1 VAEAGIC
8 TELRDEE
15 GWVGMIEIE
24 LSSIILDPE
33 LQPRVAMDQATVA
46 EYAEEMGEGATF
58 PPVTIFDDG
67 SQRWLADGWHR
78 YHAAQKAG
86 METINADI
94 KQGSRR
100 DALLFSISANAKHGL
115 RRSRDD
121 KQRSVLALL
130 SDPEWVKLS
139 NRELAKLAG
148 VSHAMVN
155 KYRGE
160 AEGGN
165 VSRSPISAKVWD
177 YFSAGAGLPLFN
189 DWDGTHEI
197 AKWLLPVAR
206 DLDETIDHLADCG
219 ISPADLRSGKRL
231 MGATPD
237 GEGDFSYMICLHPHA
252 EPFNFWVEIFEF
264 CGDPL
269 AESSCGTA
277 TAYKK
282 AITLDRI
289 SLIMGWGR
297 ERSMRGICAAR
308 LSDFTTWVACDDDAE
323 PSYVPPFRD
332 EYPEMFNQWDIEI
345 QDQLEAKRIAA
356 QEGR

>member
-1 VAEAGIC
+1 MDK
-8 TELRDEE
+8 LS
-15 GWVGMIEIE
+15 
-24 LSSIILDPE
+24 LSSITLDPE
-33 LQPRVAMDQATVA
+33 LQPRTTIDQSTID
-46 EYAEEMGEGATF
+46 EYAEEMNSSETF
-58 PPVTIFDDG
+58 PPIIIFDDG
-67 SQRWLADGWHR
+67 AKKWLADGWHR
-78 YHAAQKAG
+78 YFAAQKAG
-86 METINADI
+86 LEEIDVDLKI
-94 KQGSRR
+94 GSRR

-115 RRSRDD
+115 RRSIDD
-121 KQRSVLALL
+121 KRRAVLSLL
-130 SDPEWVKLS
+130 SDPEWAKLS
-139 NRELAKLAG
+139 NRELSKLAG

-165 VSRSPISAKVWD
+165 VSRCPISAKVWD

-206 DLDETIDHLADCG
+206 DLNETIDHLADCG

-231 MGATPD
+231 MGAAPD
-237 GEGDFSYMICLHPHA
+237 GEGDFSYMISLHPHP

-282 AITLDRI
+282 AVTLDRI

-297 ERSMRGICAAR
+297 ERSLRGLCAAR
-308 LSDFTTWVACDDDAE
+308 LSDFTEWVACDDDAE

-332 EYPEMFNQWDIEI
+332 EYPEIFNQSDIEM

-356 QEGR
+356 QGW